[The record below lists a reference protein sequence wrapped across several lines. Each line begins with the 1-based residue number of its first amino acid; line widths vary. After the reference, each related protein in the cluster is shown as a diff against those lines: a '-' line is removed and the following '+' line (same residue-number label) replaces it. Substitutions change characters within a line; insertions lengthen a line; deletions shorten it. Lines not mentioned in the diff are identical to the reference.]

1 LAVPKQPDYNKNNM
15 PNLTDLPN
23 GVLGVICD
31 FAYSPADVYNLHF
44 TSQALFRN
52 TKEKDVTEGGVHGE
66 SYFAR
71 KMQHA
76 LVQSMERALRQN
88 RASTDRKVDIFK
100 SFTALAKSLPPNSVA
115 ISGSIVVQAI
125 LGEQWDGSDIDV
137 YCTNRA
143 APSVRTWLISELKQ
157 VLVGVCSRFTVNM
170 SAEEWAHGLDFIDH
184 VEHWA
189 NAPGENRVFQC
200 IRGVNTWRFN
210 SENCYHPSPM
220 WSQGNRV
227 YQDREDVYS
236 STPSNV
242 IRTRE
247 DLVDVP
253 YEPRLLD
260 QCCKNDC
267 QGTKKDIVTFDLI
280 VVKQGSS
287 IARAIN
293 DFDIVM
299 CKSSWDG
306 NRFNIP
312 RPADTFGRRSGLS
325 NCPEVRKIQAYVA
338 RIEKEAQRPFR
349 SIMSELI
356 DGRTPKRSK
365 NIWQLRHEEASVHD
379 FLRSTGVVPDTGAAK
394 DLELVIDHFNV
405 FSATLDGK
413 LPRPILSAIKATR
426 AILIDN
432 SRGGGENSL
441 TGEIADRRRFFTK
454 IMGTHADTYAYWA
467 ILCDNPH
474 PALFTCTRMVTF
486 NYACASHKVE
496 RLFRKHNIMIRSL
509 DRLQKYRNRGIEIK
523 PNDYPPR
530 ELEHVLRKLDNE
542 FISIHHTW
550 EQGESTDDDSDDDY
564 SYERSHG
571 AGVNKRARVE
581 EAQEARA
588 SAREE
593 ERWAEYYALVK
604 AARTAQAESKHRAWV
619 ASIQALPPMGIVLPS
634 DNEGEVKQKGC
645 VQADQ
650 KAEG

>member
-1 LAVPKQPDYNKNNM
+1 M

-31 FAYSPADVYNLHF
+31 FANSPADIYNLHF
-44 TSQALFRN
+44 TSQTLFRN
-52 TKEKDVTEGGVHGE
+52 TNEKDETEGGVHGE

-76 LVQSMERALRQN
+76 LVQSMERALRRN

-137 YCTNRA
+137 YCTNLA

-157 VLVGVCSRFTVNM
+157 VLVGVSSRYTVDP
-170 SAEEWAHGLDFIDH
+170 SAEKGRELDFIDH

-210 SENCYHPSPM
+210 SENCYHSSPM
-220 WSQGNRV
+220 WCQGNIV
-227 YQDREDVYS
+227 HQDREDIDS
-236 STPSNV
+236 STPSNI
-242 IRTRE
+242 IRTRD

-267 QGTKKDIVTFDLI
+267 QGTKKDIVNIDLI
-280 VVKQGSS
+280 VVKQRSS

-312 RPADTFGRRSGLS
+312 RPADTFGRQSGLS
-325 NCPEVRKIQAYVA
+325 NCPEVRKTQAYVA

-356 DGRTPKRSK
+356 DGRARKPST

-405 FSATLDGK
+405 FSATLDGR
-413 LPRPILSAIKATR
+413 LPHPILSAIKATR

-432 SRGGGENSL
+432 SLACGENSL
-441 TGEIADRRRFFTK
+441 PGEIADRRRFFTK
-454 IMGTHADTYAYWA
+454 LTCAAPSMDVPLHA
-467 ILCDNPH
+467 
-474 PALFTCTRMVTF
+474 RSVVTD
-486 NYACASHKVE
+486 YVCARRVVAG
-496 RLFRKHNIMIRSL
+496 LFRKHNGMIRSL
-509 DRLQKYRNRGIEIK
+509 DRLQKYRIRGIEIK

-530 ELEHVLRKLDNE
+530 ELEHVLRKLDIE
-542 FISIHHTW
+542 FVSICHTW

-581 EAQEARA
+581 EAREARA

-593 ERWAEYYALVK
+593 KRWAEYNALVK
-604 AARTAQAESKHRAWV
+604 AARTAQAKSKHRAWV
-619 ASIQALPPMGIVLPS
+619 ASIHTLPPMGIVLPS
-634 DNEGEVKQKGC
+634 DNEDEV
-645 VQADQ
+645 ADQ